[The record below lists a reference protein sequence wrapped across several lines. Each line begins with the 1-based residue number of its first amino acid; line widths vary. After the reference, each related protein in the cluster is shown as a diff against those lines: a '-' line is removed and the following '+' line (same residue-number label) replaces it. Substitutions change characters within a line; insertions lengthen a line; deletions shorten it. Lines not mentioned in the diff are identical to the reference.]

1 MYTTSVPSNHHLN
14 RIQSS
19 LNHNLF
25 SLNPMKSHEIPIFV
39 ASTLTF
45 PIKPLMQLRTHSGWL
60 GSSSVSSLCYLSCG
74 TSIRRV
80 EWSKRAQDRG
90 GQVLPHSEICSKPR
104 VEDGNMFER
113 ISFSHHIPIIFHKSN
128 NGRIIS
134 KWISWWEYD
143 GDFLR
148 WPHTIQRLVIKWWGD
163 SSHVFWG
170 SPTSETPT
178 IWLLNIA
185 MEHNNV

>member
-80 EWSKRAQDRG
+80 EWSKRAQDGADR
-90 GQVLPHSEICSKPR
+90 CSHTQKS
-104 VEDGNMFER
+104 VQNLAWKMGMFER